1 MERAREIM
9 DFVKSELLRGRKA
22 DLRPEDDLLNSGILD
37 SLSILQLV
45 TYVEKHFGIQVP
57 DEDVVYENFH
67 SIAALSDYLNRFQAG
82 MAAG

>member
-1 MERAREIM
+1 MERAAQIM

-22 DLRPEDDLLNSGILD
+22 DLRPEDDLLNGGILD

-45 TYVEKHFGIQVP
+45 TFVEKHFGIQVP

-67 SIAALSDYLNRFQAG
+67 SVAALSDYLNRLQAG
-82 MAAG
+82 TAAG

>member
-1 MERAREIM
+1 MERAAQIM
-9 DFVKSELLRGRKA
+9 DFVKKELLRGRKA

-45 TYVEKHFGIQVP
+45 TFVEKHFGIQVP

-67 SIAALSDYLNRFQAG
+67 SIAALSNYLNGLQAG
-82 MAAG
+82 TAAQ